1 MTIVSLPLLLVWA
14 AVTAGAVVLLVWRIL
29 VAKQDFLRISPDDSQ
44 VVEEEMKLGGK
55 LKRLD
60 FWGKA
65 LTAASVAMVIVTLA
79 VTLFRVMANG

>member
-1 MTIVSLPLLLVWA
+1 MMIVSLPLLLVWA

-29 VAKQDFLRISPDDSQ
+29 VAKQDFLRISPDRQ
-44 VVEEEMKLGGK
+44 VVEEEIKLGGK

>member
-1 MTIVSLPLLLVWA
+1 MVRTCKQPKGINSYTTKARSLLRNLDC
-14 AVTAGAVVLLVWRIL
+14 VTY
-29 VAKQDFLRISPDDSQ
+29 QRISPGDRQ
-44 VVEEEMKLGGK
+44 VVEEEIKLGGK